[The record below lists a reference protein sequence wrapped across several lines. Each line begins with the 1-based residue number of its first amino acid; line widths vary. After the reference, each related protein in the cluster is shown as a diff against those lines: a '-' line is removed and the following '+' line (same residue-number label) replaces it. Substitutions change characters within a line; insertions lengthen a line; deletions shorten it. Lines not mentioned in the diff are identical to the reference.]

1 MLLTQSL
8 NGKALGV
15 TLDDG
20 KVTGTCGQVS
30 LVVVV
35 APVGGTDDANAND
48 EWLDSCHFVR
58 SSVIINDFK
67 RSNSECVAES
77 MAKVEQVL

>member
-1 MLLTQSL
+1 M
-8 NGKALGV
+8 V
-15 TLDDG
+15 
-20 KVTGTCGQVS
+20 

-35 APVGGTDDANAND
+35 VVVASVDRTADVNAND

-58 SSVIINDFK
+58 ASVIINDFK
-67 RSNSECVAES
+67 RFNSECVAES